1 MKSNHISV
9 AKATITTFYVILA
22 GEDPLNAILTCFKMR
37 RLTNKLFDL
46 GVTPEDLQ
54 EALSVNREEL
64 PL

>member
-9 AKATITTFYVILA
+9 TKATITTFYVILA

-37 RLTNKLFDL
+37 RLTNMLFDL
-46 GVTPEDLQ
+46 GLTPEDLQ
-54 EALSVNREEL
+54 EALSVNPEEL